1 MIAKK
6 GNKIVKVDET
16 TKTRYLND
24 GFNIMEN
31 GKIIEYGKGATV
43 SLADYMKLKE
53 EYDNLKKQL
62 TEKKTEK
69 RDVEKK
75 EKK

>member
-6 GNKIVKVDET
+6 GNKVVQVDEV

-24 GFNIMEN
+24 GFNIIEN

-43 SLADYMKLKE
+43 ALSEYMKLKE
-53 EYDNLKKQL
+53 ENENLKKQL
-62 TEKKTEK
+62 AEKKQP
-69 RDVEKK
+69 EKK